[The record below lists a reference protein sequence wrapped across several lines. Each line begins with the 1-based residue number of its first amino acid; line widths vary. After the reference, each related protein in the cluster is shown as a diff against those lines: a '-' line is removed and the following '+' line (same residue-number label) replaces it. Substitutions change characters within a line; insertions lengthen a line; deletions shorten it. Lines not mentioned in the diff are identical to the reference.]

1 MQGCRKIGCHAHIVI
16 KECVLYPEYR
26 IDRDEKKFAIR
37 TLYPAFL
44 PQPGKCYAKLI
55 LTALPFI
62 EVNKEDH
69 PRETAPPTQNKT
81 NGDEDSN
88 TIHET
93 ASYKQQ
99 LLWVHHTN
107 WQKQLLVRYG
117 NVISLIDATCKTTK
131 YVLAL
136 FFICVRMNVGHS
148 VEAEFIVQSESADNI
163 DIEED
168 LQELKSWNPEWNPRF
183 LHLIIRRPCSLQ
195 CKLFF
200 QVLKST
206 CVTSTANKPGY
217 SGAETT
223 NMVLPKRK

>member
-1 MQGCRKIGCHAHIVI
+1 
-16 KECVLYPEYR
+16 
-26 IDRDEKKFAIR
+26 
-37 TLYPAFL
+37 
-44 PQPGKCYAKLI
+44 
-55 LTALPFI
+55 
-62 EVNKEDH
+62 
-69 PRETAPPTQNKT
+69 
-81 NGDEDSN
+81 
-88 TIHET
+88 
-93 ASYKQQ
+93 
-99 LLWVHHTN
+99 
-107 WQKQLLVRYG
+107 
-117 NVISLIDATCKTTK
+117 
-131 YVLAL
+131 
-136 FFICVRMNVGHS
+136 MNVGHS